1 MFENIRFIFNLL
13 QNLFLLEPIKSVP
26 MQILRWNNA
35 WYTSKAYFDPL
46 GWIWFNVLTYAPE
59 LVFYPL
65 GHAKFD
71 SFIPRPKFTRHIR
84 QFGKWI
90 KLSQKNIF
98 QLFGG
103 SKKTPS
109 YLYMMRMNIF
119 NPFELFKTRL
129 LKNSQFFK
137 ILKSRIDVKRKTE
150 HVYKVSVIH
159 KHNFNV

>member
-46 GWIWFNVLTYAPE
+46 CWIWFNVLTYAPE
-59 LVFYPL
+59 LVFDPL

-71 SFIPRPKFTRHIR
+71 SFIPRPKFTRLIR
-84 QFGKWI
+84 QFGRWI
-90 KLSQKNIF
+90 KLSHKNIF
-98 QLFGG
+98 KLFGG

-109 YLYMMRMNIF
+109 YLHMMRMNIF